1 MPIFV
6 HWRDAMIRRAAAVC
20 ASSVLFLVLL
30 AGAPAGAADGVVL
43 QLGERPPENP
53 ASVTGGG
60 SVVPRFSDRSRD
72 QLMVP
77 MFKINRTSATAETT
91 LIAVRNVTGQAH
103 DVVISYFVD
112 HVFSAAVL
120 PDHVETFSLAAEATR
135 TINLRDRP
143 QLTGGQGSDA
153 IIRGW
158 VLVEHGDAGTG
169 DVLSADYFRVD
180 DAQNFATGE
189 RMVDVDASYTC
200 TVWDL
205 RYVAGGAFSGG
216 TRLEVFI
223 DTPLGFATPSFAV
236 NFFDEP
242 GNALGT
248 VTVSTTLQVVELN
261 VAQLLDLLPG
271 SPSPFGAMEIFFQ
284 PGTNGG
290 LVRASYRAQ
299 GKFSVG
305 LDGTCVMI

>member
-1 MPIFV
+1 
-6 HWRDAMIRRAAAVC
+6 MIRRAAAVC

-43 QLGERPPENP
+43 QLGESPPENS

-72 QLMVP
+72 QFMVP

-91 LIAVRNVTGQAH
+91 LIAVRNVSGQAH

-112 HVFSAAVL
+112 HVFSAPVL

-143 QLTGGQGSDA
+143 QLTGGQGNDA

-242 GNALGT
+242 GNPLGT

-299 GKFSVG
+299 GQFSVG

>member
-43 QLGERPPENP
+43 QLGERPPANP
-53 ASVTGGG
+53 ASVTGAG

-91 LIAVRNVTGQAH
+91 LIAVRNVSDQPHA
-103 DVVISYFVD
+103 VVISYFVD

-143 QLTGGQGSDA
+143 QLTGGQGNDA

-242 GNALGT
+242 GNPLGT

-271 SPSPFGAMEIFFQ
+271 SPSPFGAMEIDFQ

-299 GKFSVG
+299 GQFSVG
-305 LDGTCVMI
+305 LDGTCVLI

>member
-1 MPIFV
+1 
-6 HWRDAMIRRAAAVC
+6 MIRRVVSVC
-20 ASSVLFLVLL
+20 VSSVVVLVLL

-43 QLGERPPENP
+43 KLGAAPPANP
-53 ASVTGGG
+53 ASVTGAG

-72 QLMVP
+72 QFMVP

-91 LIAVRNVTGQAH
+91 LIAVRNVSDQDH

-112 HVFSAAVL
+112 HVFSTPVL
-120 PDHVETFSLAAEATR
+120 PDHVDSFVLGAKETE

-158 VLVEHGDAGTG
+158 VLVEHGDVGTG
-169 DVLSADYFRVD
+169 DVLSADYFRVN

-205 RYVAGGAFSGG
+205 RYIAGGAFSGG

-223 DTPLGFATPSFAV
+223 DTPLGFGTPSFSV
-236 NFFDEP
+236 TFFDEP
-242 GNALGT
+242 GNPLGT
-248 VTVSTTLQVVELN
+248 VTVATNRQVAELN

-271 SPSPFGAMEIFFQ
+271 SPSPFGAMEILFQ
-284 PGTNGG
+284 AGTNGG

-299 GKFSVG
+299 GQFSVG
-305 LDGTCVMI
+305 LDGTCLVI